1 MSGRRISVEFKHEG
15 CHLIET
21 PDRTAVHG
29 PAGATSIT
37 AYLSCT
43 GAALWAL
50 MMALQPDPG
59 FSASWPWM
67 ALFWA
72 LQIGVGLVVLQS
84 ALYAMSLADRAGRF
98 PLWALV
104 AGSGVAGS
112 VLLAPIYWLIGEGL
126 MERMLGFAATV
137 DADDLFGPP
146 LGFGLAALL
155 QEFGDI
161 VGPVTAAW
169 ALISWPRL
177 PGLLPPPVA
186 RPQPKT
192 APSETRTSPP
202 DESKPIAVR
211 PSWRDAL
218 PAELGDDLIAVTSEL
233 QYLRVWTT
241 RGCALVLGALQEVEQ
256 AEGLAGMRIHRSWW
270 VHAGHVRGVRRSGD
284 AALCELS
291 DGREVPV
298 SRRRKAEVLTR
309 FGDSA
314 RYAVEPL
321 VPVTAP
327 RTRDQN
333 ARRSP
338 T

>member
-1 MSGRRISVEFKHEG
+1 MIA
-15 CHLIET
+15 T

-29 PAGATSIT
+29 PAGAASIT

-43 GAALWAL
+43 GAALWCL
-50 MMALQPDPG
+50 MMALQPDLG
-59 FSASWPWM
+59 FSAPWPWM

-72 LQIGVGLVVLQS
+72 LQIIVGLAVLQS
-84 ALYAMSLADRAGRF
+84 ALYVMSLADRAGRL

-112 VLLAPIYWLIGEGL
+112 VLLAPVYWLIGEGL
-126 MERMLGFAATV
+126 MEGALGFAATA
-137 DADDLFGPP
+137 DADDVFGPQA
-146 LGFGLAALL
+146 GFGLAALV
-155 QEFGDI
+155 QEFVDI

-186 RPQPKT
+186 RSRPAS
-192 APSETRTSPP
+192 APAETRSALADDTHS
-202 DESKPIAVR
+202 IAVR

-233 QYLRVWTT
+233 QYLRVWTS
-241 RGCALVLGALQEVEQ
+241 RGCALIPGALQEVEQ

-298 SRRRKAEVLTR
+298 SRRRKAEVLAR

-314 RYAVEPL
+314 RYSVVPL
-321 VPVTAP
+321 VPATSP
-327 RTRDQN
+327 RTPDQN
-333 ARRSP
+333 ARRNP